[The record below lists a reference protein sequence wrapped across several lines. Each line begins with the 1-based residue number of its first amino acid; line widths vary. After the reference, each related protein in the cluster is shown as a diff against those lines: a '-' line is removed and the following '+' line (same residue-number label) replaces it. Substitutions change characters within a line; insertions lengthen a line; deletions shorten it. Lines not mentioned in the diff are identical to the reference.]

1 MQRPRM
7 RSSLAALLAVAGTVT
22 FFTVGG
28 RPWGDAEAE
37 PLTEE
42 TGAAPVADAAD
53 GGVEPAEGEP
63 VLSDAEPASGADGA
77 AAAPPPAGGYRAGE
91 DPAFAARMGWPVR
104 GPATLPGSVL
114 PNNRIVCYYGN
125 PNSTR
130 MGALGEFPKDDML
143 GRLRRQIGEWE
154 RADPATPVT
163 PCLHMVAVV
172 AQGEAGRSGH
182 YRSIMLD
189 RDVEKVYEW
198 AKEVNGIF
206 IVDIQVGTDDIRN
219 ILPRFDW
226 ILKNPD
232 VHIGVDPEF
241 YMREG
246 ARPGSRIGTMDASDI
261 NYMIDHIS
269 RLVRQHNLPPK
280 VLVVHRFTQRMV
292 TNADRIK
299 LDPHVQVVMHMDGW
313 GEPWLKRDSYRDYVV
328 KEPVQ
333 YAGFKIFYGNDTRTG
348 TPIMTPADV
357 LRLEPKPLYI
367 QYQ

>member
-1 MQRPRM
+1 
-7 RSSLAALLAVAGTVT
+7 
-22 FFTVGG
+22 
-28 RPWGDAEAE
+28 
-37 PLTEE
+37 
-42 TGAAPVADAAD
+42 
-53 GGVEPAEGEP
+53 
-63 VLSDAEPASGADGA
+63 
-77 AAAPPPAGGYRAGE
+77 
-91 DPAFAARMGWPVR
+91 
-104 GPATLPGSVL
+104 
-114 PNNRIVCYYGN
+114 
-125 PNSTR
+125 
-130 MGALGEFPKDDML
+130 
-143 GRLRRQIGEWE
+143 
-154 RADPATPVT
+154 
-163 PCLHMVAVV
+163 
-172 AQGEAGRSGH
+172 
-182 YRSIMLD
+182 MLD
-189 RDVEKVYEW
+189 RDVERVYEW
-198 AKEVNGIF
+198 AKELNGIF